1 METTKITVKI
11 YEPLLKSFDRQLDE
25 VFIKRDAFLNAIIKA
40 ELKNLASDME
50 GKVLSSKARRY
61 ISGELKRMGTA
72 QINIVVDKSVVEELN
87 AIVAKSNMVRDAFF
101 NRLILFLRSSDQLL
115 SYLDLPKSIVN
126 LENDLFGS
134 VTLIEPFPSSPMRAI
149 SAVMSDPFYYLN
161 FACEELLKTSI
172 YLIHLPKKFV
182 GFSCYLDD
190 SWVPGTK
197 ENANLLSDFDDQL
210 GALENEAFQKSV
222 VTQGAT
228 T

>member
-1 METTKITVKI
+1 
-11 YEPLLKSFDRQLDE
+11 
-25 VFIKRDAFLNAIIKA
+25 
-40 ELKNLASDME
+40 ME